1 MCAIW
6 PPRHDC
12 RGQPEG
18 GPALAP
24 MGTERQQG
32 PPWLKWCAG
41 GFLLPIEFGTGCA
54 RSPSRSVFLGL
65 SHESQPARR
74 NSQATI
80 PKRLGPGQSRPAAL
94 FSEWCP
100 TCSARKFPR
109 TPRGGAHHPPGEC
122 GEDQNTSERRSP
134 RGCCSILATGFGDVA
149 CRWPSLVVFRKVVG
163 RVPCLP
169 PLRLTN
175 DGRGLNGFER
185 PCPRVLK

>member
-1 MCAIW
+1 MAATRVASGGGDSCA
-6 PPRHDC
+6 PSGRRFTTA

-74 NSQATI
+74 NLQATI

-122 GEDQNTSERRSP
+122 GVAFHVAHPTAPQPT
-134 RGCCSILATGFGDVA
+134 TGHT
-149 CRWPSLVVFRKVVG
+149 
-163 RVPCLP
+163 PC
-169 PLRLTN
+169 T
-175 DGRGLNGFER
+175 F
-185 PCPRVLK
+185 